1 MKTHISRHLDALAG
15 WRAAVDKRVQS
26 LAGLLGESDLLDDA
40 ANAQITALR
49 ERLASDKLVLAF
61 VAEFSRGKSELI
73 NAIFF
78 ADAGRRVLPATP
90 GRTTMCPVELRHD
103 PELPPRLS
111 LLPIETRLRGLS
123 LAELRGREEAWD
135 HVPLEPRNPQALTQ
149 ALSAVTRTQRV
160 DLEQAVALGF
170 WNEQQPEDNPPR
182 GADGLVEVPA
192 WRHALINYPHPL
204 LERGLVVIDTPG
216 LNAIGAEPELTLGLL
231 PTAHAVVFVLAADTG
246 VTRTDLAIWREHL
259 GGASLERFVVLNKID
274 TLVDPLATAGEVAEQ
289 IEHQR
294 LLTAGTLQIPLTRV
308 FALSARDALSAR
320 VGHDAEAVTASR
332 VPPLERA
339 LAQELMPRRHELLV
353 AAAVTV
359 VQQLLAGALHRL
371 NDRRRHTAEQLIELR
386 GLRGKSSGKLARML
400 DRVEAEAAEFERCT
414 ARLAALRSVQMRQL
428 REMTARLSNDTLRR
442 EVALLQAQT
451 AGRPFNMGG
460 KAAFSGLIER
470 LRGVLTAAERQADEM
485 RQMLEASFVQL
496 NTEFGFA
503 LVVGPTPGM
512 DAYRRELTL
521 IEDNYGRYFG
531 IHQAWRMAQPGFAEQ
546 FRRMLLSKL
555 RVIFENAGAELELW
569 SKASS
574 GQIEMQLRERRRG
587 FARRRE
593 SLERVQNAAG
603 ELELRI
609 AEVQQQED
617 HLVSLIGRIEV
628 LAANAV
634 TAARC
639 PPGEE
644 DMLVDALVPAPVAAP
659 SLAPGAAA
667 LSTTALPMAAAESR
681 RSLTSLDEGDLDPP
695 PFATRQ
701 GVA

>member
-1 MKTHISRHLDALAG
+1 MKTVIARQLDTLAG
-15 WRAAVDKRVQS
+15 WRGAVDKRVQS
-26 LAGLLGESDLLDDA
+26 LSALLADNDLQDDA
-40 ANAQITALR
+40 ATAQIIALR

-103 PELPPRLS
+103 ADRPPRLS

-123 LAELRGREEAWD
+123 LAELRGHDEAWQ
-135 HVPLEPRNPQALTQ
+135 HVPLEPRNTQSLTQ
-149 ALSAVTRTQRV
+149 ALAAVTRTQHV
-160 DLEQAVALGF
+160 SVEQATALGL
-170 WNEQQPEDNPPR
+170 WNENRPEDNPPQT
-182 GADGLVEVPA
+182 ADGRVEVPN

-204 LERGLVVIDTPG
+204 LEAGLVVIDTPG

-274 TLVDPLATAGEVAEQ
+274 TLVDPLATTEEVEAQ
-289 IEHQR
+289 IEQQR
-294 LLTAGTLQIPLTRV
+294 RHTAATLEIPLARV

-320 VGHDAEAVTASR
+320 VGHNAEAVTASR

-339 LAQELMPRRHELLV
+339 LAEGLMPRRHELLV
-353 AAAVTV
+353 QAAVTV
-359 VQQLLAGALHRL
+359 VQQLHAGALHRL
-371 NDRRRHTAEQLIELR
+371 ADRRRHTAEQLLELR
-386 GLRGKSSGKLARML
+386 GLRGKSSGKLQRML
-400 DRVEAEAAEFERCT
+400 ERVEVEAAEFERCT

-428 REMTARLSNDTLRR
+428 REMTARLSNETLRR
-442 EVALLQAQT
+442 EVGVLQNDT
-451 AGRPFNMGG
+451 AGRPFNIGG
-460 KAAFSGLIER
+460 KAAFAGLLER
-470 LRGVLTAAERQADEM
+470 LRGVLSAAERQADEM
-485 RQMLEASFVQL
+485 RQMLEASFTQL

-503 LVVGPTPGM
+503 LIVSPAPSLE
-512 DAYRRELTL
+512 AYRRELTL
-521 IEDNYGRYFG
+521 IQDNYSRYFG
-531 IHQAWRMAQPGFAEQ
+531 FHQAWRMSQPGFAEQ

-555 RVIFENAGAELELW
+555 RVVFENAGGELELW

-587 FARRRE
+587 FARRRD
-593 SLERVQNAAG
+593 SLERVQSAAG

-617 HLVSLIGRIEV
+617 HLVHLISRIEA
-628 LAANAV
+628 LAGNAV
-634 TAARC
+634 SAARC
-639 PPGEE
+639 PPGQE
-644 DMLVDALVPAPVAAP
+644 DRLVDTVLPALLPVAVPASAAQSRRFDTVLDSAAAAG
-659 SLAPGAAA
+659 SLA
-667 LSTTALPMAAAESR
+667 AE
-681 RSLTSLDEGDLDPP
+681 LELDELP
-695 PFATRQ
+695 AARQ
-701 GVA
+701 NAA

>member
-1 MKTHISRHLDALAG
+1 MKTVIASHLDALAG
-15 WRAAVDKRVQS
+15 WRAAVDKRVQQLAAL
-26 LAGLLGESDLLDDA
+26 LAGNDLQDDA
-40 ANAQITALR
+40 ASAQITALR

-90 GRTTMCPVELRHD
+90 GRTTMCPVELRHE
-103 PELPPRLS
+103 PGLPPQLS
-111 LLPIETRLRGLS
+111 LLPIETRLRGYS
-123 LAELRGREEAWD
+123 LAELRGRPESWQ
-135 HVPLEPRNPQALTQ
+135 HVPLEPRNPLALTQ

-160 DLEQAVALGF
+160 SVEQATALGF
-170 WNEQQPEDNPPR
+170 WNAEQPEDNPPQ

-204 LERGLVVIDTPG
+204 LEAGLVVIDTPG

-274 TLVDPLATAGEVAEQ
+274 TLVDPLATAEEVAEQ

-294 LLTAGTLQIPLTRV
+294 LVTSNTLQIPLTRV

-332 VPPLERA
+332 IPPLERA

-353 AAAVTV
+353 QAAVTV
-359 VQQLLAGALHRL
+359 VTQLLAGALHRL
-371 NDRRRHTAEQLIELR
+371 TDRRRHTAEQLIELR

-442 EVALLQAQT
+442 EVALLQSQT
-451 AGRPFNMGG
+451 SGRPFNIGG
-460 KAAFSGLIER
+460 KAAFGELLAR
-470 LRGVLTAAERQADEM
+470 LRAVLAAAERQADEM
-485 RQMLEASFVQL
+485 RQMLEASFTQL

-503 LVVGPTPGM
+503 LVVGPVPGL
-512 DAYRRELTL
+512 DTYKRELTL
-521 IEDNYGRYFG
+521 IEDNYSRYFG
-531 IHQAWRMAQPGFAEQ
+531 FHQAWRMAQPGFAEQ

-555 RVIFENAGAELELW
+555 RVIFENAAAELELW

-593 SLERVQNAAG
+593 SLERVQSAAG

-609 AEVQQQED
+609 AEVQGQED
-617 HLVSLIGRIEV
+617 HLVQIISRIEV

-634 TAARC
+634 SAARC
-639 PPGEE
+639 APGEE
-644 DMLVDALVPAPVAAP
+644 DMLVDAVVPGSGMAHSAGDTSGRALPMLTSALPAVPAAP
-659 SLAPGAAA
+659 SATAAPSPA
-667 LSTTALPMAAAESR
+667 
-681 RSLTSLDEGDLDPP
+681 
-695 PFATRQ
+695 RQ
-701 GVA
+701 DAPA